1 MLFKSRHAKWLST
14 TMLSVF
20 TFFVLLIF
28 CIISCRRDVKD
39 IPDKQPG
46 KQPDPASIPKGLAKL
61 INEKGHSFYVEY
73 NRSVPAFL
81 IDKNGNEIERRPS
94 GNRGLSTPGAICDD
108 PASAEVYA
116 TFAGAENTVSDCINQ
131 THTIV
136 VHWQIKSSF
145 DLALAN
151 PSPSYQASRGRLRI
165 KNGSTTT
172 YSDLNINLVS
182 GNIVYVGTDP
192 LNSAL
197 KIYNVT
203 YTKTGIPH
211 TYLAQGN
218 FTVVESSLS
227 VYSDCADPYDPYLII
242 TSYTNIFAPQVGLDV
257 CERNDLVYI
266 NPNTPGDPPPSN
278 DMCASMAGS
287 WVVTSP
293 GACQNYTYNLGSELW
308 VKKTGDPDNNYVH
321 LQVKAAGDPSW
332 RTDGNVFYWEVL
344 WLRDLHTYVPNA
356 PSSGSHPASYTFRWR
371 NFAGTYGPPVSKSCS
386 TPYYYTPLTLTIY
399 DF

>member
-1 MLFKSRHAKWLST
+1 MLLNSRQSKWLST
-14 TMLSVF
+14 TVLSAF
-20 TFFVLLIF
+20 TFFILMIF
-28 CIISCRRDVKD
+28 FITSCRRDVKD
-39 IPDKQPG
+39 VPAKQSPAAASDIPT
-46 KQPDPASIPKGLAKL
+46 ALANL
-61 INEKGHSFYVEY
+61 IKEKGHSFKVEI
-73 NRSVPAFL
+73 NRQVPAIL
-81 IDKNGNEIERRPS
+81 VDKNGNEIQRHPS
-94 GNRGLSTPGAICDD
+94 GNTGLRTPDEICED
-108 PASAEVYA
+108 PASAEI
-116 TFAGAENTVSDCINQ
+116 TPTLLGAENTVSDCINQ

-136 VHWQIKSSF
+136 VYWQIKSSF

-192 LNSAL
+192 GDPTL

-218 FTVVESSLS
+218 FTAVEASLA
-227 VYSDCADPYDPYLII
+227 VYSDCDDPYDPYLII

-257 CERNDLVYI
+257 CERNDLIYI
-266 NPNTPGDPPPSN
+266 SPNIPGDPPPSN
-278 DMCASMAGS
+278 DMCASIAGS
-287 WVVTSP
+287 WVLTSP
-293 GACQNYTYNLGSELW
+293 GACQNYDYNLGSYVE
-308 VKKTGDPDNNYVH
+308 VKRTGDPDANYVP

-332 RTDGNVFYWEVL
+332 RVDGRVFYWEVL
-344 WLRDLHTYVPNA
+344 WMNELQSYVPNA
-356 PSSGSHPASYTFRWR
+356 PASFPASYTFRWK
-371 NFAGTYGPPVSKSCS
+371 NFDGTYSPLSISCS
-386 TPYYYTPLTLTIY
+386 TPYYYTPQTLTIY